1 MKNGDQLDFN
11 SIRFQSRQ
19 NSFSHRSDRD
29 FKRNSPLPLF
39 FLKSTTGVIFKA
51 VHYAEVELIDL
62 VDGKSSEATY
72 CASLESDNY
81 CFGLEATE
89 RFHDF

>member
-1 MKNGDQLDFN
+1 M
-11 SIRFQSRQ
+11 SIAT
-19 NSFSHRSDRD
+19 
-29 FKRNSPLPLF
+29 L
-39 FLKSTTGVIFKA
+39 FLKSTTGVIFTA

-62 VDGKSSEATY
+62 VDGELTEATY